1 MVRQVSCRMLKYLLI
16 FPASVLLASVAIVVA
31 GLDDRIAPADMIVVP
46 GNTVAP
52 DGTPSP
58 RLQARLDAALTQFRN
73 RQAPLI
79 FVSGGTGKEGF
90 DEAAAMAGYLKR
102 QGVPA
107 AAIIEDRQGWTT
119 EATARNAAT
128 WLRAHGLST
137 AMVATQYFHVPRF
150 RLALERAGV
159 TVSGQVHAPYAE
171 LRDLYSTP
179 REAVGYAVYYLK
191 K

>member
-1 MVRQVSCRMLKYLLI
+1 MLKYLLI
-16 FPASVLLASVAIVVA
+16 FPATLLLASAAIVAA
-31 GLDDRIAPADMIVVP
+31 GLDDHIAPADMIVVP

-73 RQAPLI
+73 RQSPRI

-90 DEAAAMAGYLKR
+90 DEAAAMAGYLLR

-107 AAIIEDRQGWTT
+107 SAIIEDNQGWTT
-119 EATARNAAT
+119 EATAKNAAT
-128 WLRAHGLST
+128 YLRAHGLRT
-137 AMVATQYFHVPRF
+137 ARVATQYFHVPRF

-159 TVSGQVHAPYAE
+159 TVSGQVHAP
-171 LRDLYSTP
+171 
-179 REAVGYAVYYLK
+179 
-191 K
+191 

>member
-1 MVRQVSCRMLKYLLI
+1 MLKYLLI
-16 FPASVLLASVAIVVA
+16 FPATLLLASAAIVAA
-31 GLDDRIAPADMIVVP
+31 GLDDQIAPADMIVVP

-58 RLQARLDAALTQFRN
+58 RLQARLDVALQQFRN
-73 RQAPLI
+73 RQAPRI

-107 AAIIEDRQGWTT
+107 AAIIEDNQGWTT

-128 WLRAHGLST
+128 YLQVHGLMT

-159 TVSGQVHAPYAE
+159 TVSAQVHAPYVE

-179 REAVGYAVYYLK
+179 REAVGYAVYYLRN
-191 K
+191 

>member
-1 MVRQVSCRMLKYLLI
+1 MLKYLLI
-16 FPASVLLASVAIVVA
+16 FPATLLLASAVIVAA
-31 GLDDRIAPADMIVVP
+31 GLDDQIAPADMIVVP

-58 RLQARLDAALTQFRN
+58 RLQARLDVALQQFRN
-73 RQAPLI
+73 RQAPRI

-90 DEAAAMAGYLKR
+90 DEAAAMAGYLRR

-107 AAIIEDRQGWTT
+107 AAIIEDNQGWTT

-128 WLRAHGLST
+128 YLQAYGLTT

-150 RLALERAGV
+150 RLALERAGI
-159 TVSGQVHAPYAE
+159 TVSAQVHAPYVE

>member
-1 MVRQVSCRMLKYLLI
+1 MLKYLLI
-16 FPASVLLASVAIVVA
+16 FPATLLLASAAIVAA
-31 GLDDRIAPADMIVVP
+31 GLDDHIAPADMIVVP

-73 RQAPLI
+73 RQAPRI

-90 DEAAAMAGYLKR
+90 DEAAAMAGYLQR
-102 QGVPA
+102 LGVPA
-107 AAIIEDRQGWTT
+107 AAIIGDNQGWTT

-128 WLRAHGLST
+128 YLRAHGLST